1 MKNLIL
7 IFTVTLIL
15 ATPAFS
21 ELSDSDLQRIR
32 EVVKLE
38 VNGAEQRLRSEM
50 KTTIAE
56 SEKQI
61 KEYVNTK
68 MSEVNIQFKQVN
80 DRIDELGKRINIV
93 FTVLGW
99 LFMLVL
105 AAIGLPQLI
114 TAFRQRGQDELRTEL
129 KELRA
134 EIELLKQSSK
144 PHPESS

>member
-1 MKNLIL
+1 M
-7 IFTVTLIL
+7 LIL
-15 ATPAFS
+15 AAPAFS

-32 EVVKLE
+32 EVVKIE
-38 VNGAEQRLRSEM
+38 VSGAEQSLRSEITTSEQRLRSDM
-50 KTTIAE
+50 KDAITT
-56 SEKQI
+56 SETQM

-68 MSEVNIQFKQVN
+68 VSEVNN
-80 DRIDELGKRINIV
+80 SIDELGKRINII

-99 LFMLVL
+99 FLVLVL

-114 TAFRQRGQDELRTEL
+114 IPIKQRGQDELRTEL

-134 EIELLKQSSK
+134 EIEFLKQSSK